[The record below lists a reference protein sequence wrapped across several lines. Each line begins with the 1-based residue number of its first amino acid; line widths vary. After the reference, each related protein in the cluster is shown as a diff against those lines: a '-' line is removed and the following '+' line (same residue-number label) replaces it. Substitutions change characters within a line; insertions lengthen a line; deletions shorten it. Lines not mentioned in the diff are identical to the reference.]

1 MTHSIAPG
9 NLQASHFCHIFSVF
23 SENGGFSHRIVASLW
38 HHKFW
43 FNKFIATIN
52 AAFWRHSMALFMAP
66 FYGVC
71 TAGRLDLGVL
81 GARSR
86 FWDEEWVLE
95 VRSEIWK

>member
-9 NLQASHFCHIFSVF
+9 NLHASHFCHIFSVF
-23 SENGGFSHRIVASLW
+23 SENGGFSHRIVASLR

-43 FNKFIATIN
+43 FNNFIATIN
-52 AAFWRHSMALFMAP
+52 AAFWHHSMASFMIP

-71 TAGRLDLGVL
+71 TAGHSDLG
-81 GARSR
+81 
-86 FWDEEWVLE
+86 VLE